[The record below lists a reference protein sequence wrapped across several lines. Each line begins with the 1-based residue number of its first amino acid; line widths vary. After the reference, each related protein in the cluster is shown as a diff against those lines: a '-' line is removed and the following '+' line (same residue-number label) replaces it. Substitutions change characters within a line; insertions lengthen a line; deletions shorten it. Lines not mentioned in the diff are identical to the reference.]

1 MNMWVQVGCFATNL
15 RRQPRIKCGIWW
27 GLTRHLGY
35 PPLADYG
42 SDLKTLTNRG
52 VMTKV
57 IKVDPIV
64 PDPLIISEA
73 AFLINKEGVVVFP
86 TETLYGLGVNALN
99 ENAIRKV
106 FNIKG
111 RSYENPI
118 PILIN
123 KKEGLSEFVSNVPE
137 KAENL
142 IKKFWPG
149 GLTIIFEASPK
160 LPSLLTGNRGK
171 IGIRISNNPI
181 AQELVKQ
188 ADIPITATSAN
199 ISGQKGCTTA
209 LEVYKSLGNRVDL
222 ILDGGKTKNPLGSTV
237 IDATCTPIKIIR
249 EGVVSLGDLK
259 EYL

>member
-1 MNMWVQVGCFATNL
+1 L
-15 RRQPRIKCGIWW
+15 RNKDFNKALLI
-27 GLTRHLGY
+27 
-35 PPLADYG
+35 
-42 SDLKTLTNRG
+42 NRG
-52 VMTKV
+52 TMTKV

-64 PDPLIISEA
+64 PDPLMISEA
-73 AFLINKEGVVVFP
+73 ALLVCRDGVVVFP
-86 TETLYGLGVNALN
+86 TETLYGIGVSALS
-99 ENAIRKV
+99 EKAIRKV

-111 RSYENPI
+111 RNYEKPI
-118 PILIN
+118 PILIY
-123 KKEGLSEFVSNVPE
+123 KKEVLSEFVSNVPE

-160 LPSLLTGNRGK
+160 LPSLLTGNTGK

-181 AQELVKQ
+181 AQELIKQ

-199 ISGQKGCTTA
+199 ISGQEGCTTA
-209 LEVYKSLGNRVDL
+209 LEVYESLGNRIDL
-222 ILDGGKTKNPLGSTV
+222 ILDGGRTKSLLGSTV

-249 EGVVSLGDLK
+249 VGVVSLRDLK

>member
-1 MNMWVQVGCFATNL
+1 
-15 RRQPRIKCGIWW
+15 
-27 GLTRHLGY
+27 
-35 PPLADYG
+35 
-42 SDLKTLTNRG
+42 
-52 VMTKV
+52 MTKV

-64 PDPLIISEA
+64 PDPLMISEA
-73 AFLINKEGVVVFP
+73 ALLVRRDGVVVFP
-86 TETLYGLGVNALN
+86 TETLYGLGVSALS
-99 ENAIRKV
+99 EKAIRKV

-111 RSYENPI
+111 RNYEKPI
-118 PILIN
+118 PILIY
-123 KKEGLSEFVSNVPE
+123 KKEVLSEFVSNVPE

-142 IKKFWPG
+142 IEKFWPG

-160 LPSLLTGNRGK
+160 LPSLLTGDTGK

-181 AQELVKQ
+181 AQELIKQ

-209 LEVYKSLGNRVDL
+209 LEVYESLGNRVDL
-222 ILDGGKTKNPLGSTV
+222 ILDGGRTKGPLGSTV

>member
-1 MNMWVQVGCFATNL
+1 MANI
-15 RRQPRIKCGIWW
+15 IKI
-27 GLTRHLGY
+27 
-35 PPLADYG
+35 
-42 SDLKTLTNRG
+42 
-52 VMTKV
+52 
-57 IKVDPIV
+57 DPII

-73 AFLINKEGVVVFP
+73 ALLINKEGVVVFP
-86 TETLYGLGVNALN
+86 TETLYGLGVNALS

-111 RSYENPI
+111 RNYEKPI
-118 PILIN
+118 PILIY
-123 KKEGLSEFVSNVPE
+123 KKEILSEFVSNVPE

-142 IKKFWPG
+142 IKNFWPG

-160 LPSLLTGNRGK
+160 LPSLLTGNTGK

-188 ADIPITATSAN
+188 ADTPITATSAN

-209 LEVYKSLGNRVDL
+209 LEVYENMGNKVNL
-222 ILDGGKTKNPLGSTV
+222 ILDGGKTKGSLGSTV
-237 IDATCTPIKIIR
+237 IDVTCKPIKIIR
-249 EGVVSLGDLK
+249 EGVIKLEELR

>member
-1 MNMWVQVGCFATNL
+1 MNPAKKIPFTN
-15 RRQPRIKCGIWW
+15 
-27 GLTRHLGY
+27 
-35 PPLADYG
+35 
-42 SDLKTLTNRG
+42 SKT
-52 VMTKV
+52 MTKV

-64 PDPLIISEA
+64 PDPLIISESA
-73 AFLINKEGVVVFP
+73 LLINKEGVIVFP
-86 TETLYGLGVNALN
+86 TETLYGIGVNALS

-111 RSYENPI
+111 RNYENPI

-123 KKEGLSEFVSNVPE
+123 KKETLPEFVSNVPE

-149 GLTIIFEASPK
+149 GLTIIFEASHK
-160 LPSLLTGNRGK
+160 LPSLLTGNTGK

-188 ADIPITATSAN
+188 ADVPVTATSAN

-209 LEVYKSLGNRVDL
+209 LEVYESLGNRVDL
-222 ILDGGKTKNPLGSTV
+222 ILDGGKTRGSIGSTV
-237 IDATCTPIKIIR
+237 IDATCKPIKIIR
-249 EGVVSLGDLK
+249 EGVVSLRDLK
-259 EYL
+259 KYL